1 MNDPEQAKEIQ
12 REREK
17 KKENAKF
24 IEANALKHLKAMHT
38 DHQSTLKFMDEAQNN
53 FVSFLRK
60 ERKEVMIGCENK
72 LKETLDQLRKEMLKK
87 KQDNQYNF
95 KEKEKELN
103 EHLETMTQV
112 AQKIDD
118 DNRILMKRHEELT
131 IQFKSQEDDHNLLM
145 K

>member
-1 MNDPEQAKEIQ
+1 
-12 REREK
+12 
-17 KKENAKF
+17 
-24 IEANALKHLKAMHT
+24 
-38 DHQSTLKFMDEAQNN
+38 
-53 FVSFLRK
+53 
-60 ERKEVMIGCENK
+60 
-72 LKETLDQLRKEMLKK
+72 MLKK

-145 K
+145 KQLFYHKKEAQKLKIMHAKFKKQAEEL